1 MLSTSTARVQS
12 TKATSAFIST
22 EVATLKHIYKS
33 YGSIHAL
40 QDVNLHIR
48 AGEVLA
54 LLGPNGAG
62 KTTAVHLLLG
72 LIRPTKGEVKL
83 FGGDPQ
89 SLASRSRL
97 GTMLQISGVPETL
110 KVKEHLELYRSYYPN
125 SLSTKE
131 LLETTGLLGL
141 EDRLYAK
148 LSGGQKQRLHLALAM
163 CGNPDLLFLDEPT
176 TGLDVASRRGL
187 WEQIRTLKGQGRTIV
202 LTTHYLEEADAL
214 ADRVVVLHHG
224 RIIANGTPSEIKSKT
239 SGRKIRVV
247 TRLEPAW
254 IERLQG
260 VTSVKRDGGVLEI
273 LSSNA
278 EGVVRELLAHDP
290 TLTDLEVSSAGLEDA
305 FLALTQTPSRLE
317 YISS

>member
-1 MLSTSTARVQS
+1 MLSTSTAPVKS

-22 EVATLKHIYKS
+22 EVATLEHIHKC
-33 YGSIHAL
+33 YGNIHAL

-83 FGGDPQ
+83 FGDDPQ
-89 SLASRSRL
+89 SLVSRSRL

-125 SLSTKE
+125 PLSMKE
-131 LLETTGLLGL
+131 LLETTGLIGL

-224 RIIANGTPSEIKSKT
+224 RIIANGTPSDIKSKT